1 VTTRAGQGRF
11 SFLPPKRN
19 SNVEAQDQA
28 WIVTYIKTVAPDLI
42 VFHPANG
49 GWRSKAEAARFKWLG
64 VLPGIPDLC
73 VVGPDGIVRFIEVKS
88 ETGSLSEAQRA
99 MRDRLVAM
107 RVPFAVA
114 KGIDDVRRAFA
125 TWGISTRESR

>member
-49 GWRSKAEAARFKWLG
+49 GWRSKAEAARFKWLW

-88 ETGSLSEAQRA
+88 ETGSLSEAQGA